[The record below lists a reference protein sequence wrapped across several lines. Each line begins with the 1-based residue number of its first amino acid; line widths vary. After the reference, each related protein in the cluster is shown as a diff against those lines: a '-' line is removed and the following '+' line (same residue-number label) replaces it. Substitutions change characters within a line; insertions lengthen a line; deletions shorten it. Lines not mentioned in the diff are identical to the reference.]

1 MVPAHERHCCLFDQ
15 AHRENAA
22 QITDCCVFHVSLD
35 SPVMVVYSAVP
46 EGLLIYSDL
55 REHIKN
61 NILYTGQSQD
71 GTLWDNGGVITV
83 VLMFRRR

>member
-1 MVPAHERHCCLFDQ
+1 MSSIVVYLIRLIEKTLHTSPTAMF
-15 AHRENAA
+15 
-22 QITDCCVFHVSLD
+22 FHVSLD